1 MASAA
6 HYKARAAADAALAST
21 EPPAQVAESLEVAA
35 EGSETAVP
43 DGDLGTTAFRWR
55 SHRELLRIA
64 AALQRWDAGVRA
76 AEADAGR
83 HLNSAR
89 RRAELLRDQLLER
102 TEPDRVADLVGLA
115 EMAAGVSDHT
125 EAEAFRKRLREAPL
139 PVSLI
144 RSARRG
150 RGGLAASERTEASE
164 TPRAVVL
171 LLLDDDSIGDT
182 VRVQRDRFYRLR
194 ALVRVIA
201 WSAELPRLTLRFDT
215 VWDPA
220 TIEVPPVTLLRPE
233 TGDSNPLPVEG
244 EVQLVLRASGDEPVN
259 LTIAASLSEDGGE
272 ETEIAVLGQR
282 RLAVRAL
289 DPALDSITGAEAID
303 ERLHDAFTFLR
314 ERVSS
319 DELEAFARLFAA
331 VARAAMAIQV
341 ENVFREG
348 TAVPESEFQAEMERR
363 LRADATLGGRL
374 TRTDS
379 AGGRTDLVHD
389 GINCELKVERQHA
402 VSIDVARDYLGQP
415 VQYASGGQRQL
426 SLLCVLDMSS
436 KNLPPGTLANNVALI
451 EPELHGAPEPE
462 RPSWVGVVLI
472 PGNLPVP
479 SAWSGIRLPSA
490 EVEKHD

>member
-1 MASAA
+1 MTRAA

-21 EPPAQVAESLEVAA
+21 EPPAQVAEKFEVAA
-35 EGSETAVP
+35 ASSEAAVP
-43 DGDLGTTAFRWR
+43 DEELGTTAVRWR

-64 AALQRWDAGVRA
+64 AALQRWDAGVQA
-76 AEADAGR
+76 AEADAER

-89 RRAELLRDQLLER
+89 RRAELLRDRLLER
-102 TEPDRVADLVGLA
+102 PDPDREADLVGLA
-115 EMAAGVSDHT
+115 EMAARVSSHDET
-125 EAEAFRKRLREAPL
+125 EAFGRRLREAPL
-139 PVSLI
+139 PASLI
-144 RSARRG
+144 RSKRKG
-150 RGGLAASERTEASE
+150 RGGHAASQQPEARE

-182 VRVQRDRFYRLR
+182 VRVQLDRFHRLR
-194 ALVRVIA
+194 ALVRIIA
-201 WSAELPRLTLRFDT
+201 WPAELPRLTLRFDT

-233 TGDSNPLPVEG
+233 TGDSDPLPVEG

-259 LTIAASLSEDGGE
+259 LTIAASLSADGGE

-314 ERVSS
+314 EKVSKE
-319 DELEAFARLFAA
+319 ELEAFARLFAA
-331 VARAAMAIQV
+331 VARAAMAIQI

-348 TAVPESEFQAEMERR
+348 AAVPESEFQSEMERR

-402 VSIDVARDYLGQP
+402 VSLDVARAYLGQP

-426 SLLCVLDMSS
+426 SLLCILDMSA
-436 KNLPPGTLANNVALI
+436 KDLPPGILANNVALI
-451 EPELHGAPEPE
+451 EPDLHGAPKPM
-462 RPSWVGVVLI
+462 RPSWVGVVVI
-472 PGNLPVP
+472 PGNLPIP
-479 SAWSGIRLPSA
+479 SAWSRTKVPGA
-490 EVEKHD
+490 EIAKPD